1 MLRKNVVK
9 MIAACLLFMLFF
21 QFLTAIFMPKWTSYH
36 SDQMQTR
43 IQAFYQQEKNS
54 HDVIY
59 LGSSYAYCGI
69 SPLTIWEEQGITG
82 YVFAGTGQKAW
93 MSAYYLEEALK
104 YQAPKVVVF
113 EIGALFDEH
122 EASEENN
129 RKSIDYMRWSSVK
142 LKAVRM
148 VCENTGESEKEY
160 LFPLLRYHS
169 RWRELDQ
176 KDFHLGWDS
185 AYYLMGNLA
194 WRAVRPAPEKKIDR
208 EEAESLSS
216 PKVGPKCR
224 EAVLRMKKL
233 CGEKGIQFQMVRV
246 PSLDWSLEKAE
257 AVRHFAEE
265 NDIPYLDMNLC
276 REETGVDWRED
287 TPDKGDHLNVS
298 GCRKASSFLGEY
310 LKENYVFET
319 KLSDRNRKYWN
330 ESAAKFKKL
339 SEDFARSGGPQA
351 MTDHYPKI
359 YVQGGRYV
367 I

>member
-1 MLRKNVVK
+1 MTRKNIVK
-9 MIAACLLFMLFF
+9 MVSAILLFVLFF
-21 QFLTAIFMPKWTSYH
+21 QLLTAVLMPKWNSYH

-43 IQAFYQQEKNS
+43 IQAFYRQEKNS

-69 SPLTIWEEQGITG
+69 SPLMIWEEQKITG

-93 MSAYYLEEALK
+93 MSACYLEEALR
-104 YQAPKVVVF
+104 YQTPKVAVL
-113 EIGALFDEH
+113 EAGALFDEQ

-129 RKSIDYMRWSSVK
+129 RKSIDYMRWSPVK

-148 VCENTGESEKEY
+148 VCESTGESEKEY

-185 AYYLMGNLA
+185 DYFLMGNLA

-216 PKVGPKCR
+216 PEIGPKCR
-224 EAVLRMKKL
+224 EAVLRIKKL

-287 TPDKGDHLNVS
+287 TPDRGEHLNVS

-330 ESAAKFKKL
+330 ESAAKFKNL
-339 SEDFARSGGPQA
+339 SEDFIRSGGPQA
-351 MTDHYPKI
+351 MRDHYPKI